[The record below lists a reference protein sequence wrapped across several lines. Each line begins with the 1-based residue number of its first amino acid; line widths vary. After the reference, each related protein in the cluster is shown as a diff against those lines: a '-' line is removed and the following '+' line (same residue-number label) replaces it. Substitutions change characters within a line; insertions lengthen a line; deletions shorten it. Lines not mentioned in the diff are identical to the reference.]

1 MTSHPRN
8 LVSYRLEKARETLED
23 ARILAAAGRW
33 NACVNRLYYSCFFSV
48 SALLIQCDL
57 SSSKHSG
64 VRGLFNQHFVK
75 TGKVSKDLAKIFN
88 DLFER
93 RKESD
98 YVDFVHFEEGQVL
111 PWVSRVEE
119 FVDYIASLVD
129 EGQRG

>member
-1 MTSHPRN
+1 VTNHLRD
-8 LVSYRLEKARETLED
+8 LVQYRLEKARETLED

-33 NACVNRLYYSCFFSV
+33 NACVNRLYYSCFFAV
-48 SALLIQCDL
+48 SALLIQYDL

-64 VRGLFNQHFVK
+64 VRGLFNQNFVK

-111 PWVSRVEE
+111 PWVSRVEQ
-119 FVDYIASLVD
+119 FVDYIASLVE
-129 EGQRG
+129 EGQLD

>member
-1 MTSHPRN
+1 MTNHLRD
-8 LVSYRLEKARETLED
+8 LVQYRLEKARETLED

-33 NACVNRLYYSCFFSV
+33 NACVNRLYYSCFFAV
-48 SALLIQCDL
+48 SALLIQYDL

-64 VRGLFNQHFVK
+64 VRGLFNQNFVK

-119 FVDYIASLVD
+119 FVDYIASLVE
-129 EGQRG
+129 EGQLD

>member
-1 MTSHPRN
+1 VTSHPRN

-23 ARILAAAGRW
+23 A
-33 NACVNRLYYSCFFSV
+33 YYSCFFAV

-75 TGKVSKDLAKIFN
+75 TGKISKDLAKIFN